1 MDILK
6 LAAENSPRS
15 KMIYHEDT
23 QALHIGT
30 LDKHCYFVPFAKGQD
45 PFEDRENSQRMELL
59 NGNWGFRY
67 YDSIIDLG
75 DDFIHEKFEN
85 TIPVPSNWQF
95 YGYDKPQYTNVC
107 YPIPFDPPF
116 VPDDIPVGV
125 YQREY
130 DHFPDGMDRVL
141 VFEGVD
147 SCVYLYVNDSFVGYS
162 QVSHATAE
170 FDITPYLAEG
180 RNIIT
185 AAVLKWCDGTY
196 LEDQDKIRLSGIFR
210 DVYVLSRP
218 KMRLENYIVKTV
230 LGENGSGRLEFT
242 VFGCDVSAKLCDD
255 DGVTMAQFSAYDG
268 ESVEIK
274 LENVKLWSAETP
286 YLYRLTINAGD
297 EVIGEEIGFRD
308 VKVDKGVVKIN
319 GRAVKFKGVNR
330 HDSYPDTGYYA
341 SYEQMRADLVLMKKH
356 NINAV
361 RTSHYPNC
369 PVFYQLCDRLGLYV
383 IDEADLESHGCV
395 EVYYDYKWD
404 YSDYNG
410 IAMLACDER
419 FGNAIKIVRN
429 VL

>member
-45 PFEDRENSQRMELL
+45 PFEDRKNSQRMELL
-59 NGNWGFRY
+59 NGNWDFRY
-67 YDSIIDLG
+67 YDSIIDLE

-85 TIPVPSNWQF
+85 TIPVPSNWQL

-130 DHFPDGMDRVL
+130 DYSPDGMDRVL

-218 KMRLENYIVKTV
+218 KMRLENYIVKTI
-230 LGENGSGRLEFT
+230 LGENGSARLEFT

-297 EVIGEEIGFRD
+297 EVIGEEVGFRD

-356 NINAV
+356 NINCIGFVPQFAPQICEHS
-361 RTSHYPNC
+361 TSVSSYITS
-369 PVFYQLCDRLGLYV
+369 YQYEYEYEYITSYSSSYTTSAQSSFATSFVTG
-383 IDEADLESHGCV
+383 SGCV
-395 EVYYDYKWD
+395 YI
-404 YSDYNG
+404 NG
-410 IAMLACDER
+410 YGINL
-419 FGNAIKIVRN
+419 I
-429 VL
+429 

>member
-6 LAAENSPRS
+6 LAAVNSPRS

-45 PFEDRENSQRMELL
+45 PFEDRKNSQRMELL

-67 YDSIIDLG
+67 YDSIIDLE

-85 TIPVPSNWQF
+85 TIPVPSNWQL

-130 DHFPDGMDRVL
+130 DHSPDGMDRVL

-170 FDITPYLAEG
+170 FNITPYLAEG

-218 KMRLENYIVKTV
+218 KMRLENYIVKTI
-230 LGENGSGRLEFT
+230 LGENGSARLEFT
-242 VFGCDVSAKLCDD
+242 VFGCDVSAKLCDS

-297 EVIGEEIGFRD
+297 EVIGEEVMTATLTRD
-308 VKVDKGVVKIN
+308 I
-319 GRAVKFKGVNR
+319 
-330 HDSYPDTGYYA
+330 
-341 SYEQMRADLVLMKKH
+341 MLLMS
-356 NINAV
+356 
-361 RTSHYPNC
+361 R
-369 PVFYQLCDRLGLYV
+369 
-383 IDEADLESHGCV
+383 
-395 EVYYDYKWD
+395 
-404 YSDYNG
+404 
-410 IAMLACDER
+410 
-419 FGNAIKIVRN
+419 
-429 VL
+429 

>member
-45 PFEDRENSQRMELL
+45 PFEDRKNSQRMELL

-67 YDSIIDLG
+67 YDSIIDLE

-85 TIPVPSNWQF
+85 TIPVPSNWQL

-130 DHFPDGMDRVL
+130 DYSPDGMDRVL

-196 LEDQDKIRLSGIFR
+196 LEDQDKIRLSGVFR
-210 DVYVLSRP
+210 DVYV
-218 KMRLENYIVKTV
+218 V
-230 LGENGSGRLEFT
+230 
-242 VFGCDVSAKLCDD
+242 
-255 DGVTMAQFSAYDG
+255 
-268 ESVEIK
+268 
-274 LENVKLWSAETP
+274 
-286 YLYRLTINAGD
+286 
-297 EVIGEEIGFRD
+297 
-308 VKVDKGVVKIN
+308 
-319 GRAVKFKGVNR
+319 
-330 HDSYPDTGYYA
+330 
-341 SYEQMRADLVLMKKH
+341 
-356 NINAV
+356 
-361 RTSHYPNC
+361 
-369 PVFYQLCDRLGLYV
+369 
-383 IDEADLESHGCV
+383 
-395 EVYYDYKWD
+395 
-404 YSDYNG
+404 
-410 IAMLACDER
+410 
-419 FGNAIKIVRN
+419 
-429 VL
+429 

>member
-45 PFEDRENSQRMELL
+45 PFQSRENSQRMELL

-67 YDSIIDLG
+67 YDSIIDLE

-85 TIPVPSNWQF
+85 TIPVPSNWQL

-130 DHFPDGMDRVL
+130 CYSHDGMDRVL

-185 AAVLKWCDGTY
+185 AAV
-196 LEDQDKIRLSGIFR
+196 Q
-210 DVYVLSRP
+210 
-218 KMRLENYIVKTV
+218 
-230 LGENGSGRLEFT
+230 
-242 VFGCDVSAKLCDD
+242 
-255 DGVTMAQFSAYDG
+255 
-268 ESVEIK
+268 
-274 LENVKLWSAETP
+274 
-286 YLYRLTINAGD
+286 
-297 EVIGEEIGFRD
+297 
-308 VKVDKGVVKIN
+308 
-319 GRAVKFKGVNR
+319 
-330 HDSYPDTGYYA
+330 
-341 SYEQMRADLVLMKKH
+341 
-356 NINAV
+356 
-361 RTSHYPNC
+361 
-369 PVFYQLCDRLGLYV
+369 
-383 IDEADLESHGCV
+383 
-395 EVYYDYKWD
+395 
-404 YSDYNG
+404 
-410 IAMLACDER
+410 
-419 FGNAIKIVRN
+419 
-429 VL
+429 